1 LNQWAERAKFWRTIP
16 PLSTAVFLA
25 AVFCLFGSIGFLCLG
40 LNPDLVSPLRRALVV
55 LISGGFAVG
64 YALAGTRHKPRAFYF
79 LIPSHIAAIS
89 LLPKLGHRAA
99 ASLSI
104 PPALEQKIL
113 LDNIGAILMVVGGYI
128 LFFTFFQR
136 EGRRYFKAHTEIRL
150 ASEIHRALV
159 PSFALQ
165 IGEFELHGV
174 SQPSGEVGG
183 DLVDVILEGDRWFGY
198 VADVSGHGVPAG
210 VMMAMVKSAVRM
222 HWVQG
227 QSASSLMEPL
237 NSVVR
242 AVRAQEMFVTC
253 AYLQS
258 DGGTTLRFSL
268 AGHLPILHFQA
279 AAGTVAEHSI
289 LNFPLGLFPQ
299 PAFETSE
306 IQCSPGDVL
315 VVLTDG
321 LTEVFDRNGT
331 ELGLEPL
338 KCALRES
345 AAGPLE
351 QISLRLQRTARQH
364 GPPADDQTML
374 IVRRLPLNRESAT

>member
-1 LNQWAERAKFWRTIP
+1 MNQWAERAKFWRSIP

-25 AVFCLFGSIGFLCLG
+25 AVFCVFGSIGFLAAG
-40 LNPDLVSPLRRALVV
+40 LNPDLVSPLQTALVV
-55 LISGGFAVG
+55 LITGGFGVG
-64 YALAGTRHKPRAFYF
+64 YALAGTRHRPRALFF
-79 LIPSHIAAIS
+79 LIPSHIAATS
-89 LLPKLGHRAA
+89 LLPRLVHRAA
-99 ASLSI
+99 ASFNI
-104 PPALEQKIL
+104 PPALKQKVL
-113 LDNIGAILMVVGGYI
+113 LDNIGAMVLVVGAYI
-128 LFFTFFQR
+128 LFMTFFQR
-136 EGRRYFKAHTEIRL
+136 EGTRYFRAHTEIRL

-159 PSFALQ
+159 PSFVLQ

-183 DLVDVILEGDRWFGY
+183 DLVDVIQEGNRWFGY

-222 HWVQG
+222 HWVEG
-227 QSASSLMEPL
+227 QSASNLMEPL
-237 NSVVR
+237 NSVLR
-242 AVRAQEMFVTC
+242 AVRAQDMFVTC

-258 DGGTTLRFSL
+258 DGGTALRFSL

-279 AAGTVAEHSI
+279 ATGTAAEHSI

-299 PAFETSE
+299 PPFETSE

-338 KCALRES
+338 KRTLQES
-345 AAGPLE
+345 GAEPLE

-364 GPPADDQTML
+364 GPQSDDQTML
-374 IVRRLPLNRESAT
+374 IVRRLPLNPESAT

>member
-1 LNQWAERAKFWRTIP
+1 MI
-16 PLSTAVFLA
+16 
-25 AVFCLFGSIGFLCLG
+25 
-40 LNPDLVSPLRRALVV
+40 
-55 LISGGFAVG
+55 
-64 YALAGTRHKPRAFYF
+64 
-79 LIPSHIAAIS
+79 
-89 LLPKLGHRAA
+89 
-99 ASLSI
+99 
-104 PPALEQKIL
+104 
-113 LDNIGAILMVVGGYI
+113 
-128 LFFTFFQR
+128 FFQR
-136 EGRRYFKAHTEIRL
+136 EGKRYFKAHTEIRL

-159 PSFALQ
+159 PSFGLQ

-183 DLVDVILEGDRWFGY
+183 DLVDVIQEGNRWFGY

-237 NSVVR
+237 NSVLR
-242 AVRAQEMFVTC
+242 AVRAQDMFVTC

-279 AAGTVAEHSI
+279 ATGTVAEHSI
-289 LNFPLGLFPQ
+289 LNFPLALFPQ

-315 VVLTDG
+315 VLLTDG

-331 ELGLEPL
+331 ELGLEPF
-338 KCALRES
+338 KRALRES
-345 AAGPLE
+345 AAEPLE
-351 QISLRLQRTARQH
+351 QISLSLQRTARQH
-364 GPPADDQTML
+364 GPQSDDQTML
-374 IVRRLPLNRESAT
+374 IVRRLPLIRNVRHS

>member
-1 LNQWAERAKFWRTIP
+1 LNEWAERAKFWRTIP

-25 AVFCLFGSIGFLCLG
+25 AVFCLFGSVGFLFTG
-40 LNPDLVSPLRRALVV
+40 VIPDLVLPLQTALAV
-55 LISGGFAVG
+55 LITGGFAVG
-64 YALAGTRHKPRAFYF
+64 YALVATRHAPRALYF
-79 LIPSHIAAIS
+79 LIPCHIAAIS
-89 LLPKLGHRAA
+89 LLPRLGHRAA
-99 ASLSI
+99 ARFII
-104 PPALEQKIL
+104 PPALKQQIL
-113 LDNIGAILMVVGGYI
+113 LDNIGAMVLVVGGYI
-128 LFFTFFQR
+128 LFMIFFQR
-136 EGRRYFKAHTEIRL
+136 EGTRYFKVHTEMRL
-150 ASEIHRALV
+150 ASEIHRELV
-159 PSFALQ
+159 PSFVLQ

-183 DLVDVILEGDRWFGY
+183 DLVDVIPEGNRWFGY

-227 QSASSLMEPL
+227 QNASSLMEPL

-242 AVRAQEMFVTC
+242 AVRAEDMFVTC
-253 AYLQS
+253 AYLQY
-258 DGGTTLRFSL
+258 DGGTALRFSL

-279 AAGTVAEHSI
+279 ATGTVAEHSV

-321 LTEVFDRNGT
+321 LTEVFDRKGT

-338 KCALRES
+338 KQALRES
-345 AAGPLE
+345 GAEPLE
-351 QISLRLQRTARQH
+351 QISLSLQRTARQH
-364 GPPADDQTML
+364 GPQSDDQTML
-374 IVRRLPLNRESAT
+374 IVRRLPVNRESAT